1 MLRYRFGL
9 FAIVLFAAQALAPP
23 PVAATEPF
31 GITTGETRGTYY
43 AFGRDMA
50 ALAETAGLELRV
62 LPSAGSLENLFRV
75 FTAPEAQ
82 LGIVQHDV
90 LFWVRSQEGSDTAQR
105 MAQRIKLVFP
115 LYDEEVHVIA
125 RNDARIERFADLT
138 GKRVATGP
146 SGSGTAVTANV
157 LFTLAGIVPAEQVQI
172 AVAEALEQLKRG
184 ALDAMIYVAGA
195 PVRLL
200 VDDIRG
206 GDALRLV
213 PVELPAIAAYYGA
226 PVRLDASHYPWA
238 KDGVRTVAVKAV
250 LVTYDYRVNREK
262 CAYVGD
268 IASLVRG
275 EIETLRQTGHAKWRD
290 VDLDAA
296 VIGWDLAP
304 CAVPA
309 SRGPGPVDPDFQR
322 FLDEMERSRG

>member
-9 FAIVLFAAQALAPP
+9 WALVLLVAQALAAPP
-23 PVAATEPF
+23 AVADEPF

-50 ALAETAGLELRV
+50 ALAEQAGMALRV

-146 SGSGTAVTANV
+146 SGSGTAVTASV
-157 LFTLAGIVPAEQVQI
+157 LFTLAGVVPAEQAQLG
-172 AVAEALEQLKRG
+172 AAEALAELKRG
-184 ALDAMIYVAGA
+184 GLDAMIYVAGA
-195 PVRLL
+195 PVRLF
-200 VDDIRG
+200 VDDVRTSDDLG
-206 GDALRLV
+206 LV
-213 PVELPAIAAYYGA
+213 AVDVPAIAAYYGE

-238 KDGVRTVAVKAV
+238 KDGVRTVAVKAA

-268 IASLVRG
+268 IAGLVRAELG
-275 EIETLRQTGHAKWRD
+275 TLEQTGHPKWRD

-309 SRGPGPVDPDFQR
+309 SSGPGRVDPDFQR